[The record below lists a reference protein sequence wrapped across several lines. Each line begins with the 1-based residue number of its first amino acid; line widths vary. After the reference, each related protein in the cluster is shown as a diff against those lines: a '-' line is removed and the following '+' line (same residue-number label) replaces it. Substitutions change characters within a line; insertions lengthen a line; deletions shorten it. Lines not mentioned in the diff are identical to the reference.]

1 MAARIRFKGD
11 YLLIVFTICAVIEAN
26 RHSAVAKI
34 GPTSHEKKVRDI
46 EGETSWRRQRGGCG
60 ASHFQIA
67 HNAAHTTTNVV
78 ASISVAR

>member
-11 YLLIVFTICAVIEAN
+11 HLLKFFTIRAVIEAN

-34 GPTSHEKKVRDI
+34 SPTSHEKKVSDL
-46 EGETSWRRQRGGCG
+46 EGETSWRRGGCG

-67 HNAAHTTTNVV
+67 HIAAHTITSVV
-78 ASISVAR
+78 ASISVVR